1 MLYLQILKI
10 VKISDSHRPLLK
22 LSDKIDVKRKDKD
35 VALSNFS
42 IYCTCKN
49 IKNSCKNNKFKI
61 PGLTWNEKSELPDGS
76 YSVSDIEYI
85 IKKMNQW
92 LIIFQ

>member
-42 IYCTCKN
+42 I
-49 IKNSCKNNKFKI
+49 
-61 PGLTWNEKSELPDGS
+61 
-76 YSVSDIEYI
+76 
-85 IKKMNQW
+85 
-92 LIIFQ
+92 